1 MSTAALTSQRW
12 DEGGSAAKWSVIGL
26 WAIMA
31 LLAANGVAALLQ
43 IQVAPLRL
51 APVVLLILFAVWHG
65 TLRYGWIG
73 LLGFFVVAQ
82 VVSNGFENL
91 SISTGFP
98 FGHYYYPPGFGAFL
112 FQVPLFI
119 GFSYFSNG
127 YLAWVIANII
137 LDRPEERL
145 GSWFNRIT
153 LPLIATFVMVMWDV
167 AMDPWRST
175 VQHIWIWQQGGG
187 FNGVPL
193 SNYLGWYLT
202 NWVIFQLFTLFLA
215 QRPAPVR
222 RALTRGFAIPV
233 IILYALNVV
242 TYVAAYLYVDTR
254 SVADRAGETWRVQ
267 GILET
272 AVIVGLFGMLFVT
285 ALALIRTLQPL
296 SRASSET

>member
-1 MSTAALTSQRW
+1 VSTAALTGTR
-12 DEGGSAAKWSVIGL
+12 GGEKSFVAKWSTIGL
-26 WAIMA
+26 WAIAA
-31 LLAANGVAALLQ
+31 LLAANGLAALLQ
-43 IQVAPLRL
+43 IPVAPFRL
-51 APVVLLILFAVWHG
+51 ATVVLLILFAVSHG
-65 TLRYGWIG
+65 TLRYGWVG

-127 YLAWVIANII
+127 YIAWVTANLV

-175 VQHIWIWQQGGG
+175 VQHIWIWRQGGG

-215 QRPAPVR
+215 TRPAPVR
-222 RALTRGFAIPV
+222 RGLTLSFAMPV
-233 IILYALNVV
+233 IILYALNVL
-242 TYVAAYLYVDTR
+242 TYVAAYLHAGNR
-254 SVADRAGETWRVQ
+254 QVADRAGETWRVQ
-267 GILET
+267 GVLET
-272 AVIVGLFGMLFVT
+272 AVIIGLFGMLPVA
-285 ALALIRTLQPL
+285 ALALIRILQPR
-296 SRASSET
+296 SQAPSEI

>member
-1 MSTAALTSQRW
+1 VSTAGLTNQRS
-12 DEGGSAAKWSVIGL
+12 GTPVAKWSMIGL
-26 WAIMA
+26 WAIVA
-31 LLAANGVAALLQ
+31 LLAMNGLAALLQ
-43 IQVAPLRL
+43 VQVAPLRL
-51 APVVLLILFAVWHG
+51 AAVALLILFAVWHG
-65 TLRYGWIG
+65 ALRYGWIG

-82 VVSNGFENL
+82 VISNGFENL

-127 YLAWVIANII
+127 YLAWVIANLI

-175 VQHIWIWQQGGG
+175 VQHIWIWEQGGG
-187 FNGVPL
+187 LNGVPL

-215 QRPAPVR
+215 ARPIPVR
-222 RALTRGFAIPV
+222 RALTPAFGIPV
-233 IILYALNVV
+233 IILYALNVL
-242 TYVAAYLYVDTR
+242 TYVAAYLSADTG
-254 SVADRAGETWRVQ
+254 VVVDRAGETWRVQ
-267 GILET
+267 GVLET
-272 AVIVGLFGMLFVT
+272 AVIVGLFGMLFV
-285 ALALIRTLQPL
+285 AVLALIRTLQPL
-296 SRASSET
+296 SQAGLET